1 MSDFRSIAAVTG
13 ALRNLLQ
20 TGIQNDVPGGLVV
33 TTREPD
39 RARQSNTGNQLNVFL
54 YQVVMDGAWRNQEI
68 PRQAM
73 ASDLHLP
80 PLGLQLYYLLS
91 AFEAETAALEAQDH
105 QILGRAMNL
114 LHDHP
119 LLSPAEIDNALAGTG
134 LQNQV
139 ERLRI
144 TYQPLSLEEISKLW
158 TSCQTNYRLSVAYQV
173 SVVLIDSTRP
183 RRAALPVREPRLLVS
198 TLKRPLIEE
207 TQPTSATTGS
217 LLRLLG
223 NALAHPRARVR
234 IGSVV
239 VTAVVISDSEV
250 QATIP
255 PGVPAGVTSVQVLHP
270 SELDTQS
277 SPHPA
282 AGTTSNIAAFLLA
295 PQITTAMPATIA
307 AGAVL
312 TLNVAPV
319 VGRDQRVTLLLD
331 DVELEIRS
339 RPASDPLTSP
349 SVRFAI
355 PASLPP
361 KAYLARLQVDGAQS
375 PLVVDNNPSSPTFR
389 RYLGPILN
397 VT

>member
-1 MSDFRSIAAVTG
+1 MSDFRGIAAVTG

-39 RARQSNTGNQLNVFL
+39 RARQNNTGNQLNVFL
-54 YQVVMDGAWRNQEI
+54 YHVMMDGAWRNQEI
-68 PRQAM
+68 PRQPT

-80 PLGLQLYYLLS
+80 PLGLQLFYLLS

-139 ERLRI
+139 ERIRI
-144 TYQPLSLEEISKLW
+144 TYQPLSLDEISKLW

-183 RRAALPVREPRLLVS
+183 RRSALPVREPRLLVS
-198 TLKRPLIEE
+198 TLRRPMIEE
-207 TQPTSATTGS
+207 VQPASATTGAV
-217 LLRLLG
+217 LRLLG
-223 NALAHPRARVR
+223 TALAHPRAHVR
-234 IGSVV
+234 LGSVIV
-239 VTAVVISDSEV
+239 PAAVINDAELQV
-250 QATIP
+250 TIP
-255 PGVPAGVTSVQVLHP
+255 PGVQAGVTSIQVIHR
-270 SELDTQS
+270 SELDTPA

-282 AGTTSNIAAFLLA
+282 AGTTSNIAAFLLS
-295 PQITTAMPATIA
+295 PQITTALPVSVA
-307 AGAVL
+307 AGAEL
-312 TLNVAPV
+312 TLAVTPP

-331 DVELEIRS
+331 DLDLEIIP
-339 RPASDPLTSP
+339 RPASDPPTS
-349 SVRFAI
+349 STVRFAI
-355 PASLPP
+355 PGTLPP
-361 KAYLARLQVDGAQS
+361 KAYLARLLVDGAQS
-375 PLVVDNNPSSPTFR
+375 ALVVDTNPASPTFR
-389 RYLGPILN
+389 SYLGPI
-397 VT
+397 VTVT